1 MTTRADPSAPPFC
14 PNHACA
20 FHRGPTTSWRWVRA
34 GFFSRR
40 SAPFR
45 IQRYRCGH
53 CGRYFSA
60 QTFCTSYWL
69 RSPALLAETFHA
81 LTHCTGFRQLA
92 RKHDCSPQTVL
103 RHALR
108 LGRHCLL
115 FHEQLRPKGELT
127 EPLALDGFRTFE
139 GSQ

>member
-1 MTTRADPSAPPFC
+1 MTTRADAPAPPFC
-14 PNHACA
+14 PNDACA
-20 FHRGPTTSWRWVRA
+20 FHRGPTASWRWVRA

-40 SAPFR
+40 SAPCR

-60 QTFCTSYWL
+60 QTFRASYWL
-69 RSPALLAETFHA
+69 RSPDLLAETFHA

-108 LGRHCLL
+108 LGRH
-115 FHEQLRPKGELT
+115 
-127 EPLALDGFRTFE
+127 
-139 GSQ
+139 